1 MENLLFEISRNLKAS
16 NFEETVE
23 KLNKIENKSEFYQV
37 LPAILLNL
45 PFKTELICKLF
56 IFNAFDSSKL
66 IEILSTSLKIGKINN
81 DVEQI
86 FVVLR
91 AFYYLDSV
99 KYINSNIKEIFESI
113 SLGKNFFKTFHLNI
127 SNSLENFVIS
137 FDENFLQSLRL
148 KISFKFDSDD
158 EFVLDFI
165 KNKINHCEESQFNEI
180 VNYFDS
186 DQLLCKSLIS
196 CKDLTFSIKILLK
209 FLSSEEKILSCL
221 SIFKTIKMQEHF
233 IYTEN
238 LNSLLTIIW
247 LNFVS
252 YSENP
257 EINDK
262 FSKLVDENLTEKILR
277 VSSGKVYLKRF
288 DIEMKHSDYKVLHV
302 ENDLLKLV
310 KIKDFDKI
318 DQMPREIFLKEFF
331 EIAEP
336 SISHFLRYA
345 EILKKYLILDED
357 EQEFFV
363 REIQRLSVGR
373 SVYKEVILAKMKK
386 FSILK

>member
-1 MENLLFEISRNLKAS
+1 
-16 NFEETVE
+16 
-23 KLNKIENKSEFYQV
+23 
-37 LPAILLNL
+37 
-45 PFKTELICKLF
+45 
-56 IFNAFDSSKL
+56 
-66 IEILSTSLKIGKINN
+66 
-81 DVEQI
+81 
-86 FVVLR
+86 
-91 AFYYLDSV
+91 
-99 KYINSNIKEIFESI
+99 
-113 SLGKNFFKTFHLNI
+113 
-127 SNSLENFVIS
+127 
-137 FDENFLQSLRL
+137 
-148 KISFKFDSDD
+148 
-158 EFVLDFI
+158 
-165 KNKINHCEESQFNEI
+165 
-180 VNYFDS
+180 
-186 DQLLCKSLIS
+186 
-196 CKDLTFSIKILLK
+196 
-209 FLSSEEKILSCL
+209 
-221 SIFKTIKMQEHF
+221 MQEHF

-257 EINDK
+257 EINEK

-373 SVYKEVILAKMKK
+373 SVYKEVLLAKMKK